1 MAKSLNQAPKGFL
14 DEGAGEALDHP
25 ACLLSTDGTRR
36 EFLAGC
42 TAWLTSAAAVA
53 TPAAAAGSGPAGAQA
68 PASRLTRFSPA
79 ILADARGEP
88 LRAARLKARTNYIF
102 HYPFVAT
109 PCLLLDL
116 GRDVGGVGR
125 KRSIVAFSAICS
137 HKLAYPAR
145 EVSFIRFQDR
155 ASAKS
160 AADHIHCCADHSVY
174 DPARGARVVSGP
186 APDAL
191 AEIVLEHD
199 AQTDALRAVGVRGTD
214 QFEPFFRKY
223 EFKLAMEL
231 GTRLKEAT
239 GPSAK
244 VEELTAFCRNVAQC

>member
-1 MAKSLNQAPKGFL
+1 MAKSWSQAPKGSL
-14 DEGAGEALDHP
+14 DEGVGQFPDRP
-25 ACLLSTDGTRR
+25 ACPLSTDGARR

-42 TAWLTSAAAVA
+42 TAWLTAAAAVA
-53 TPAAAAGSGPAGAQA
+53 AARPAGAQA
-68 PASRLTRFSPA
+68 PMPRLMRYSPA

-102 HYPFVAT
+102 HYPFIAT

-174 DPARGARVVSGP
+174 DPAQGARVVSGP
-186 APDAL
+186 APEAL

-199 AQTDALRAVGVRGTD
+199 AGSDTLRAVGVRGTD

-231 GTRLKEAT
+231 GARVKEAA
-239 GPSAK
+239 GPSVK
-244 VEELTAFCRNVAQC
+244 VEELTAFCRNIAQC

>member
-1 MAKSLNQAPKGFL
+1 MAKGLDQAPKGFL
-14 DEGAGEALDHP
+14 DEDAGEFLDHP
-25 ACLLSTDGTRR
+25 ACPLSTDGTRR

-42 TAWLTSAAAVA
+42 TVWLTSAAA
-53 TPAAAAGSGPAGAQA
+53 AAAGAVSGPAGAQA
-68 PASRLTRFSPA
+68 PVPRLTRFSPS

-116 GRDVGGVGR
+116 GRNVGGVGR

-155 ASAKS
+155 ASTKS

-214 QFEPFFRKY
+214 QFEAFFRKY
-223 EFKLAMEL
+223 EFKLAMEW
-231 GTRLKEAT
+231 GARVKDAT
-239 GPSAK
+239 GPQTR
-244 VEELTAFCRNVAQC
+244 VEELTAFCRNIAPC